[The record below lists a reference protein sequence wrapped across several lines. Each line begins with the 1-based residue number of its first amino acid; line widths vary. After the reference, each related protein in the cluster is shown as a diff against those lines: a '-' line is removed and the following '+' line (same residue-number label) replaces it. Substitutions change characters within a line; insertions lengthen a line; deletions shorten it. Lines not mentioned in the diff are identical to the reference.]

1 LRESFLVYWER
12 QLCHNLRL
20 AKMLNGKNLKSL
32 KLKIR
37 VATAKSPKLRGKTDG
52 DRHPTPAGKRLPLRT
67 NSAFS
72 KRKSE

>member
-1 LRESFLVYWER
+1 MVYWEK

-20 AKMLNGKNLKSL
+20 AKMLNGKKLKSL
-32 KLKIR
+32 KLKKIR
-37 VATAKSPKLRGKTDG
+37 VATEKSPKLRGKTDG

-67 NSAFS
+67 NSAFL